1 MTITTNTFTRFDA
14 IGVREDLAGFI
25 ANVSPTETPYLSNI
39 RKGKAEQTYVEWQKD
54 SLATAVTTNQN
65 LEGDV
70 VGTHTAVTATVR
82 IGSYTEIAWK
92 DFILSNTVQVV
103 NSAGGANSKEYIAAK
118 LGKEIKRDIESS
130 LLANKGAAA
139 GSTTVARKTAGLP
152 AYLRTNYNKD
162 AGGTIP
168 DSYTTAATDTW
179 DNGTQRAFTEVI
191 LKDVL
196 LQCYN
201 SGADV
206 STLMVGPFNKQAFS
220 AFSGVVELMKA
231 SGNGQARII
240 GAASVYVSDFGEI
253 TVVPNRFQPARTAF
267 LIDWSMVELKVLRPY
282 KMTELAKTG
291 DHMRFL
297 MTQEYAQIVKTDAGL
312 GIATDLSTS

>member
-14 IGVREDLAGFI
+14 IGVREQLADFI
-25 ANVSPTETPYLSNI
+25 TNVSPTETPFVSNV
-39 RKGKAEQTYVEWQKD
+39 RKGTATNTYFEWQKD
-54 SLATAVTTNQN
+54 SLASAVTTNQN

-70 VGTHTAVTATVR
+70 VGTHTAVVPTVR
-82 IGSYTEIAWK
+82 NGSYTEIAWK
-92 DFILSNTVQVV
+92 DFILSNTVQKV

-118 LGKEIKRDIESS
+118 LGKEIKRDKESS

-152 AYLRTNYNKD
+152 AYLRTNYNKASD
-162 AGGTIP
+162 ATIP
-168 DSYTTAATDTW
+168 DAYTTAATDTW
-179 DNGTQRAFTEVI
+179 DNGTQRAFTETI

-206 STLMVGPFNKQAFS
+206 STLMVGAFNKQVFS
-220 AFSGVVELMKA
+220 SFSGVVELMKA
-231 SGNGQARII
+231 TGNGQARII
-240 GAASVYVSDFGEI
+240 GAASVYVSDFNEI

-267 LIDWSMVELKVLRPY
+267 LIDWDMVQVNELRPY
-282 KMTELAKTG
+282 NMQELAKTG

-297 MTQEYAQIVKTDAGL
+297 MTNEYGMLVKNDAGM
-312 GIATDLSTS
+312 GIVTDLTTS